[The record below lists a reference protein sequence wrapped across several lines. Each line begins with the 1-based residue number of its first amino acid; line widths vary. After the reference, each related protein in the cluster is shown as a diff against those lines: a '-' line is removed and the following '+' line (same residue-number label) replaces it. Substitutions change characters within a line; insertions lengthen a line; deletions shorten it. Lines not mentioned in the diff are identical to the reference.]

1 MTEQASRL
9 RRAWK
14 ALAAVLAVAV
24 LAFVGLATLGADPA
38 PADGGNNVAVA
49 VNTKDGTTRFKV
61 RLQIRRD
68 DGRVVDATNAAVA
81 YASCT
86 DCRAIA
92 AAFQVVLVT
101 SEATEITPTNL
112 SLALNEGC
120 SGCET
125 LASAYQ
131 FVYGVD
137 DDVRFTREGR
147 KEIHEIRKALKALRD
162 PALSLDEIQAQ
173 LDELAARLARV
184 LTSELVVGEQ
194 QIESAP
200 PPPEGTPVADPA
212 VGDTCEAAPTSVP
225 SSSPGSSTVP
235 DPTPASTTEP
245 VCPPTSST
253 TPGSTSP
260 TTTRP
265 QQGTQAPAPSTAVPS
280 ASTTTTTTTTPPSTT
295 TSTTTSVP

>member
-1 MTEQASRL
+1 MSREL
-9 RRAWK
+9 ARRPL
-14 ALAAVLAVAV
+14 ALAAAALVVV
-24 LAFVGLATLGADPA
+24 IVAFVALATFGADPA

-49 VNTKDGTTRFKV
+49 VNTKDGTTRFTV

-68 DGRVVDATNAAVA
+68 DGSVVDSANAAVA

-92 AAFQVVLVT
+92 AAFQIVLVT

-112 SLALNEGC
+112 ALALNEGC

-137 DDVRFTREGR
+137 DQVRFTGAGR
-147 KEIHEIRKALKALRD
+147 QEIHEIRKALKALRD
-162 PALSLDEIQAQ
+162 PALSLAEIQAQ
-173 LDELAARLARV
+173 LDELAVRLARV
-184 LTSELVVGEQ
+184 LTTELVVGTR
-194 QIESAP
+194 QIESVP
-200 PPPEGTPVADPA
+200 PPPEDTPVADPA
-212 VGDTCEAAPTSVP
+212 TGDTCEAAPTPVP
-225 SSSPGSSTVP
+225 SSSVLSSSPSSTVP

-260 TTTRP
+260 PTTRP
-265 QQGTQAPAPSTAVPS
+265 EETQAPAPSTTVPS
-280 ASTTTTTTTTPPSTT
+280 ASTTTTTTSPPTT
-295 TSTTTSVP
+295 TSTVPPRS